1 MTSSCECPFF
11 IFVIVLY
18 TKNPKRS
25 ADNANCIN
33 HARSRGYVVFSPVVR
48 RSTAWKWEWFV
59 ARQICFIRRQKNIK
73 TQKERE
79 EIRKK
84 YVENTCVTGR
94 YGDDEAICPDRTS
107 SNLLLV
113 RVESERVSLY
123 NIIILLL
130 SKRAAHA
137 VPVNMSRCC
146 RRLFEHDIL
155 HI

>member
-1 MTSSCECPFF
+1 VQITRTALITRGRGGTSF
-11 IFVIVLY
+11 
-18 TKNPKRS
+18 
-25 ADNANCIN
+25 
-33 HARSRGYVVFSPVVR
+33 FSPVVR
-48 RSTAWKWEWFV
+48 RPTAWKWEWFV
-59 ARQICFIRRQKNIK
+59 ARQICFIRRQKIK

-79 EIRKK
+79 ELRKK

-113 RVESERVSLY
+113 RVESECVSLY
-123 NIIILLL
+123 IIIL

-137 VPVNMSRCC
+137 VPVNMSRCRRRRRRRRRS